1 MTVPEL
7 DLVLTHGTLGGRFT
21 TVEGILEQIYE
32 ELGEKAFMAGDS
44 ADTDERSKL
53 EEFLARLKQVDP
65 SFLLHFQV
73 LIALHLPDQDC

>member
-1 MTVPEL
+1 MTIPEI

-44 ADTDERSKL
+44 ADADDRFKL
-53 EEFLARLKQVDP
+53 EEFLASLKQVLI
-65 SFLLHFQV
+65 FLLMNF
-73 LIALHLPDQDC
+73 LIANP

>member
-1 MTVPEL
+1 MTIPEI

-44 ADTDERSKL
+44 ANTVERSKL
-53 EEFLARLKQVDP
+53 EEFLASLKQVP
-65 SFLLHFQV
+65 PFFYYK
-73 LIALHLPDQDC
+73 C

>member
-1 MTVPEL
+1 LTIPEI

-32 ELGEKAFMAGDS
+32 ELGEKAFVTGDS

-53 EEFLARLKQVDP
+53 EEFLARLKQVHCL
-65 SFLLHFQV
+65 S
-73 LIALHLPDQDC
+73 LIAKLSC